1 MLVRREF
8 PYAYFVMIIH
18 RTCRFVVAVDYEA
31 MNKSEAVLFRT
42 YDGPNTKADTCPI
55 YQAARATSAAP
66 TYYLAQTIY
75 GKKYVDGGAGH
86 NNPAQLAKLE
96 AEKLWPGRRIDVIV
110 SIGTGTWRN
119 VSAKDPKR
127 ACIRYTTG
135 SHSVHSLMEQLHG
148 SMGNYYR
155 FDVPEMGSEVSL
167 SEWQKITYIED
178 KTEEYIRR
186 SETQAVME
194 RCALTFDATF

>member
-1 MLVRREF
+1 
-8 PYAYFVMIIH
+8 
-18 RTCRFVVAVDYEA
+18 

-42 YDGPNTKADTCPI
+42 YDGPNRKADTCAI

-75 GKKYVDGGAGH
+75 GKKYIDGGAGH

-96 AEKLWPGRRIDVIV
+96 AEKLWPGRKIDAIV

-127 ACIRYTTG
+127 ACVGYTTG

-148 SMGNYYR
+148 SYGNYYR
-155 FDVPEMGSEVSL
+155 FDVPEMGSAVRL
-167 SEWQKITYIED
+167 SAWDKISYIEEQSGD
-178 KTEEYIRR
+178 YIRR
-186 SETQAVME
+186 PETVGIME
-194 RCALTFDATF
+194 RCALSFAATSV